1 MLQPRP
7 PSDAG
12 VEGWRGGGAAPGN
25 GALANSELRPA
36 RRAATARQTQ
46 PAHQADPGG
55 HPNKHSLGPNLRRIF
70 SDGADRSG
78 DIERGS
84 RDHGDPGWAS
94 SGGQEG
100 VPSLRRGLGELLGH
114 DFSVE
119 APATGGQA
127 GRQVPVCGVLP

>member
-1 MLQPRP
+1 M
-7 PSDAG
+7 
-12 VEGWRGGGAAPGN
+12 EGWGCGSRKRRAR
-25 GALANSELRPA
+25 NSELRPA